1 MTLIRDISN
10 HVRSLGQKLSASNI
24 HNLGQKSMNTA
35 HVIGRKA
42 SNTLS
47 KIEEIGKKAI
57 PIIGT
62 AASML
67 GYPEIGGALASASNG
82 LKRISNAWQNVDSLR
97 NMLHNECF
105 FLFSFEYS
113 IYKKCL

>member
-1 MTLIRDISN
+1 MTFIRDISN

-24 HNLGQKSMNTA
+24 HNLGQKAMNTA

-57 PIIGT
+57 PIVST

-67 GYPEIGGALASASNG
+67 RYPELGGALASASNG
-82 LKRISNAWQNVDSLR
+82 LKRISNARQNVDSLR
-97 NMLHNECF
+97 KMLD
-105 FLFSFEYS
+105 
-113 IYKKCL
+113 